1 MRVGEWFPC
10 VFLSFVLTSAGEI
23 PGCFLACT
31 KGTLDWPLLVPSGGG
46 WLETWQAKGGAC
58 GAGSRRGSR
67 TGGEKVAI
75 QW

>member
-1 MRVGEWFPC
+1 MVSI
-10 VFLSFVLTSAGEI
+10 FLSFVLTREI

-67 TGGEKVAI
+67 RGSRTGGEKVAI